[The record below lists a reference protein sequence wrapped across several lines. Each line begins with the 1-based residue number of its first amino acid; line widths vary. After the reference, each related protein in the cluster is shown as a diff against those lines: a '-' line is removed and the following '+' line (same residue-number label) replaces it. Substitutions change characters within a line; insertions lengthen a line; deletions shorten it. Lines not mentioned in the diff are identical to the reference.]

1 MAQQRGEE
9 ETGPTETEA
18 EYAQKEPGD
27 EPTPRLAPDF
37 AGSPEFR
44 SAVDSAVQNLLPELM
59 ARLAVAQ
66 SAPGA
71 ANASAD
77 SADAKGMLSGLAL
90 QLAQLTGQ
98 GEGRVYVA
106 PEIIEFRHNAMERM
120 TDLILELHARG
131 EIPAYTL
138 RNKVFLN
145 LGPRKGEMLIDPF
158 YRDNEKI
165 MQPQE
170 IDWPGVPNLAMEP
183 LNEAARRVFGLFCE
197 AVGHQGAAQGPD
209 RLWGLSQEGVILRG
223 GPGVLAADRDRQLG
237 EPGLSDNPEM
247 PAAGIR
253 RKDKAPTRKVQVL
266 GSLTAPVEV
275 A

>member
-1 MAQQRGEE
+1 MANPRNEQEPGQ
-9 ETGPTETEA
+9 PETEA
-18 EYAQKEPGD
+18 EYAQKEPGE
-27 EPTPRLAPDF
+27 EPAPRLAPDF

-44 SAVDSAVQNLLPELM
+44 SAVDAAVQNLLPELM
-59 ARLAVAQ
+59 ARLAVPQ
-66 SAPGA
+66 GA
-71 ANASAD
+71 AGSPPGEA
-77 SADAKGMLSGLAL
+77 ADAKGVLSGLAL

-106 PEIIEFRHNAMERM
+106 PEIVDARHKAMEKM

-165 MQPQE
+165 LQPQE

-223 GPGVLAADRDRQLG
+223 GPAVLAADRDRQLG